1 MPGKDKL
8 FNGDITQ
15 PGAAMAPQA
24 FWIQPPSYTL
34 SKADIGQI
42 YLGRLDFGLCATSEF
57 PGCSRL
63 RHELEKVREQT
74 RRGWLEQ
81 PAFKLL
87 LWGCT

>member
-42 YLGRLDFGLCATSEF
+42 YLDRFWTGRILDF
-57 PGCSRL
+57 
-63 RHELEKVREQT
+63 VQ
-74 RRGWLEQ
+74 
-81 PAFKLL
+81 LL
-87 LWGCT
+87 SFQGAAG